1 VHTLASLID
10 GDFYVATHLLAP
22 SEHPITKVPSAVP
35 VSFLDLKA
43 QYAEIQNEI
52 IDAVHRVLAS
62 QHFIL
67 GAEVEQFEAEI
78 AQYVGAKFAIGCG
91 SGSDAILLALMALG
105 IEPDDE
111 VITTPFTFGATA
123 GSIARLRARPVFVD
137 IHPETF
143 NLDERQLEA
152 TVTRR
157 TRAIMPVHL
166 FGLPSNMNMILELAR
181 QHKLPVIEDA
191 AQAIGSKWHGKG
203 IGALGSF
210 GCFSFFPSKNLG
222 GAGDGGMITT
232 NDPQLAQAVRT
243 LRVHGTRRKYH
254 YEVIGINSRLDA
266 LQAAILR
273 VKLRHLDEWRASRRR
288 NADQYHEL
296 FAGYGL
302 LEQISLPCPG
312 NDSFHVYNQYTIRA
326 PQRDQ
331 LLEYLR
337 EHGISTEVYYPS
349 PLHLEPAFAYLRYRL
364 GAFPQAEVACHE
376 VLSLPIYPELT
387 AEKQQAVVATIASF
401 YSQPALNR

>member
-1 VHTLASLID
+1 
-10 GDFYVATHLLAP
+10 VATQFLTR
-22 SEHPITKVPSAVP
+22 SEHPITKVPSASP
-35 VSFLDLKA
+35 VSFLDLKS
-43 QYAEIQNEI
+43 QYAAIQNEI

-67 GAEVEQFEAEI
+67 GAEVEKFEAEI
-78 AQYVGAKFAIGCG
+78 AQYVGAKFAVGCG
-91 SGSDAILLALMALG
+91 SGSDAILLALMALD

-111 VITTPFTFGATA
+111 VITTSFTFGATA

-152 TVTRR
+152 AITRR

-166 FGLPSNMNMILELAR
+166 FGLPSNMNVILELAR

-203 IGALGSF
+203 IGALGTL

-232 NDPQLAQAVRT
+232 NDPQLAQAIRI

-273 VKLRHLDEWRASRRR
+273 VKLRYLDEWTTGRRR
-288 NADQYHEL
+288 NADRYREL
-296 FAGYGL
+296 FAEYGL
-302 LEQISLPCPG
+302 LERISLPSPA

-326 PQRDQ
+326 PHRDQ

-349 PLHLEPAFAYLRYRL
+349 PLHLEPAFAYLRYCV
-364 GAFPQAEVACHE
+364 GALPQAEAACHE

-387 AEKQQAVVATIASF
+387 AEKQQAVVAAIGSF
-401 YSQPALNR
+401 YSQPS

>member
-1 VHTLASLID
+1 M
-10 GDFYVATHLLAP
+10 ATQFLTR
-22 SEHPITKVPSAVP
+22 SEHLITKVPSASA
-35 VSFLDLKA
+35 VSFLDLKS
-43 QYAEIQNEI
+43 QYAAIQNEI

-67 GAEVEQFEAEI
+67 GAEVEKFEAEI
-78 AQYVGAKFAIGCG
+78 AQYVGAKFAVGCG
-91 SGSDAILLALMALG
+91 SGSDAILLALMALD

-111 VITTPFTFGATA
+111 VITTSFTFGATA

-152 TVTRR
+152 AITRR

-166 FGLPSNMNMILELAR
+166 FGLPSNMNVILELAR

-203 IGALGSF
+203 IGALGTF

-232 NDPQLAQAVRT
+232 NDPQLAQAIRT

-273 VKLRHLDEWRASRRR
+273 VKLRYLDEWTTGRRR
-288 NADQYHEL
+288 NADRYHEL
-296 FAGYGL
+296 FAEYGL
-302 LEQISLPCPG
+302 LERVSLPSPA
-312 NDSFHVYNQYTIRA
+312 DDTFHVYNQYTIRA
-326 PQRDQ
+326 PHRDQ

-349 PLHLEPAFAYLRYRL
+349 PLHLEPAFAYLRYCV
-364 GAFPQAEVACHE
+364 GALPQAEAACHE

-387 AEKQQAVVATIASF
+387 AEKQQAVVAAIGSF
-401 YSQPALNR
+401 YSQPA